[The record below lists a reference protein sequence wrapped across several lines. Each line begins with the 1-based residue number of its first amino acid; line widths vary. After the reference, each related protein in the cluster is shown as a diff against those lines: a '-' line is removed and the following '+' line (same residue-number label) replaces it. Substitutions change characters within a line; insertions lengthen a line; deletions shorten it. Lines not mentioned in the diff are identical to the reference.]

1 MGKIIQT
8 AGSDP
13 VHNTS
18 VKMGEKVG
26 NTFSDGVNLE

>member
-1 MGKIIQT
+1 MAKIVQT

-13 VHNTS
+13 VHNIY